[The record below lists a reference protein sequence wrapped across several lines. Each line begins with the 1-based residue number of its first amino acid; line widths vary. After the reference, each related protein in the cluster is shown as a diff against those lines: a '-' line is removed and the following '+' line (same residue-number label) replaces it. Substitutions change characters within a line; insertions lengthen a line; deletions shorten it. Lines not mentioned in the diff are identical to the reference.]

1 MVKLF
6 RLISFLIFLTL
17 LGLNAKLTA
26 QNDPKND
33 SVSFGR
39 ASYYHDKF
47 VGRKTSNGEI
57 FSQEK
62 FTAAHKTLALGTYV
76 KVTNLKNRKS
86 VIVKVN
92 DRLPANSK
100 RTIDLTKAAARQ
112 LKMIR
117 SGLAKVSLE
126 VVEK

>member
-1 MVKLF
+1 MKQF
-6 RLISFLIFLTL
+6 RLYFSLILLILLSF
-17 LGLNAKLTA
+17 NARLTA
-26 QNDPKND
+26 QNEQKSD

-92 DRLPANSK
+92 DRLPAHSK
-100 RTIDLTKAAARQ
+100 RTIDLTKAAARE
-112 LKMIR
+112 LNMIR

-126 VVEK
+126 IVEK